1 MSENNL
7 LHFQF
12 HQLKQEINAPTFV
25 FIHGLF
31 GDMNNLGIIAR
42 AFSEKYPIL
51 RVDLRN
57 HGQSFHHEEMN
68 YTLMAEDLT
77 NVIHTLQLKKVILI
91 GHSMGGK
98 TAMKMTALYP
108 HLVEK
113 LIVIDIAPVKY
124 GHHGHDAVFAG
135 LFATKQAK
143 PKTRQEAKHYLAQ
156 YIPEEAIQ
164 QFMLKSFDANAKEY
178 FRFNLSALHAN
189 YPHIMDWQPC
199 HCTVPTLFIRG
210 GQSNYIKTEDTQP
223 ILAQFPQATAFTIN
237 GCGHWVHAEKPEFVI
252 RAIERFLISNK

>member
-1 MSENNL
+1 MPEKNL

-12 HQLKQEINAPTFV
+12 HQLKQDINAPTLV

-42 AFSEKYPIL
+42 AFSEKYSIL

-57 HGQSFHHEEMN
+57 HGQSFHHEDMN
-68 YTLMAEDLT
+68 YALMAEDLA
-77 NVIHTLQLKKVILI
+77 NVIHALKLEKVVLI

-108 HLVEK
+108 QLVEK
-113 LIVIDIAPVKY
+113 LIVVDIAPISY
-124 GHHGHDAVFAG
+124 DHHGHDEVFAG
-135 LFATKQAK
+135 LFATKHAQ
-143 PKTRQEAKHYLAQ
+143 PKTRQEAKPFLAQ
-156 YIPEEAIQ
+156 HISEDAIQ
-164 QFMLKSFDANAKEY
+164 QFMLKSFDPHAKDY
-178 FRFNLSALHAN
+178 FRFNLSALHNN
-189 YPHIMDWQPC
+189 YAHIMDWQPC
-199 HCTVPTLFIRG
+199 YSNVPTLFIRG
-210 GQSNYIKTEDTQP
+210 GQSNYIKTEDTP
-223 ILAQFPQATAFTIN
+223 HILAQFPQATAFTIN

>member
-1 MSENNL
+1 
-7 LHFQF
+7 
-12 HQLKQEINAPTFV
+12 
-25 FIHGLF
+25 
-31 GDMNNLGIIAR
+31 
-42 AFSEKYPIL
+42 
-51 RVDLRN
+51 
-57 HGQSFHHEEMN
+57 
-68 YTLMAEDLT
+68 
-77 NVIHTLQLKKVILI
+77 
-91 GHSMGGK
+91 
-98 TAMKMTALYP
+98 MTALYP

-199 HCTVPTLFIRG
+199 HCTVPTLFIPWRT
-210 GQSNYIKTEDTQP
+210 IKLYQNRRHTTYS
-223 ILAQFPQATAFTIN
+223 
-237 GCGHWVHAEKPEFVI
+237 
-252 RAIERFLISNK
+252 RAISTSHRLYYKWLWTLGSRGKT